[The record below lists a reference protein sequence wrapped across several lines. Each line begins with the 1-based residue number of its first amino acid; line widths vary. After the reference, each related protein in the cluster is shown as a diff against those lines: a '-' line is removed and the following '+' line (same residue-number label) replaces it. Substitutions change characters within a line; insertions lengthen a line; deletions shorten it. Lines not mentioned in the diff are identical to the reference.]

1 MSDYIKVN
9 TGAINRDAGTMEESI
24 QRIRKRAASLKEAM
38 QQLDEMWD
46 GPSSEAFKASFQA
59 DREALEG
66 IIKGLDEIHRY
77 ATEAKNKYD
86 SCEGKVAG
94 LISQIRV

>member
-9 TGAINRDAGTMEESI
+9 TGAINRDAGTIAESI
-24 QRIRKRAASLKEAM
+24 KSMKKTAASLKDAM

-46 GPSSEAFKASFQA
+46 GPSSEAFKASFHQ
-59 DREALEG
+59 DREGLEG
-66 IIKGLDEIHRY
+66 IIKGLDEVY
-77 ATEAKNKYD
+77 KYGTEAKSKYD
-86 SCEGKVAG
+86 SCEGKVAD